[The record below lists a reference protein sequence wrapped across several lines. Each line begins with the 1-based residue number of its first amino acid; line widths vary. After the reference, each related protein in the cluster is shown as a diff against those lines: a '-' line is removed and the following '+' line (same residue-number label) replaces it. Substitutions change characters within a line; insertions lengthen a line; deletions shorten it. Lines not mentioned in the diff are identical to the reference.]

1 MHKALILTF
10 CGLALAG
17 CDQLGIFG
25 IESPAQIAAA
35 QEAEGRAIGS
45 ACRHSGRALED
56 CFARNKKAAKA
67 AIFSGWRDM
76 DAYMRENNIEIMAPP
91 VAASTDTKKTTG
103 EEHPATTTEKPAE
116 VPAKKAGAGHTAVEQ
131 PLPAAASG
139 GKMI

>member
-1 MHKALILTF
+1 MQKALILTL
-10 CGLALAG
+10 CGLTLAG
-17 CDQLGIFG
+17 CDQLG

-56 CFARNKKAAKA
+56 CFARNKKASKA

-76 DAYMRENNIEIMAPP
+76 DAYMRENNIEVMAPP
-91 VAASTDTKKTTG
+91 TATADPKKKTG
-103 EEHPATTTEKPAE
+103 DAEPPAEHTDKPAE
-116 VPAKKAGAGHTAVEQ
+116 PPAKKGGAAHTANEH
-131 PLPAAASG
+131 PLPAPANG